1 MPNADV
7 LLDFQFE
14 IGHTCRQDP
23 GENFTKY
30 KTEEALCRYV
40 VRYIMCPIYN
50 IIQFIQIIHHH
61 TCMHVI
67 RQYFCPPCVFRMKVW
82 DVY

>member
-30 KTEEALCRYV
+30 KIEEALCRYV
-40 VRYIMCPIYN
+40 VRYL
-50 IIQFIQIIHHH
+50 
-61 TCMHVI
+61 
-67 RQYFCPPCVFRMKVW
+67 
-82 DVY
+82 